1 MNEENKLMLT
11 VLTGLLVG
19 ISAPFALSATYDYF
33 TGAQPYP
40 TTCIHG
46 VEYFL
51 DGRQP
56 TSPVID
62 PETMK
67 PQRCEQLPLE
77 KQP

>member
-1 MNEENKLMLT
+1 MNEGTKLMLV
-11 VLTGLLVG
+11 VLTSLLVG
-19 ISAPFALSATYDYF
+19 LSAPFALSATYNYF

-40 TTCIHG
+40 TTCIHR

-67 PQRCEQLPLE
+67 PQRCEHSPLE
-77 KQP
+77 KP